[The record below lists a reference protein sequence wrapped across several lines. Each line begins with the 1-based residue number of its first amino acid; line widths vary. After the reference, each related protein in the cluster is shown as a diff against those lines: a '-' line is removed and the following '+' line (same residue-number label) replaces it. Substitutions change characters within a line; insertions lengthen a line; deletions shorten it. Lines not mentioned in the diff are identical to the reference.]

1 MSKESCK
8 PLDFLKEQMKDSEIR
23 YVIQNLQEEDHL
35 LIYAS
40 YSTIAELLTTR
51 NPGKYNDLELSQK
64 VNLIQALA
72 AWRQSK
78 QIYRFDPEFWKLLT
92 EDSEDSKIPVE
103 IIERIPYKGMWIEP
117 LNGFVYFDEG
127 YGSGSVEM
135 KLLIPKDQNIQML
148 PLKLMQGK
156 TFEEC
161 VNQTIK
167 ETVEYS
173 GKMLNLSVLENKH
186 LLEQNL
192 KVYEVIRKAIQA
204 VLYICAQNND
214 IRENPVQQKVY
225 QNPRQELRINIRK

>member
-78 QIYRFDPEFWKLLT
+78 QIYRLDPEFWKLLT

-103 IIERIPYKGMWIEP
+103 IIERIPYKGMWIES

-135 KLLIPKDQNIQML
+135 KLLIPKDQNI
-148 PLKLMQGK
+148 
-156 TFEEC
+156 
-161 VNQTIK
+161 
-167 ETVEYS
+167 
-173 GKMLNLSVLENKH
+173 
-186 LLEQNL
+186 
-192 KVYEVIRKAIQA
+192 
-204 VLYICAQNND
+204 
-214 IRENPVQQKVY
+214 
-225 QNPRQELRINIRK
+225 